1 MHEWNDG
8 YMALWIDGFIL
19 DFKVFRVIYGV
30 SIRKVEC
37 LGSHNGGHLGFR
49 VFRVIHVGCAL
60 LY

>member
-1 MHEWNDG
+1 MD
-8 YMALWIDGFIL
+8 LWIDEFIL

-30 SIRKVEC
+30 SIRKVGR
-37 LGSHNGGHLGFR
+37 LGSHMGGHLGFR

>member
-1 MHEWNDG
+1 MD
-8 YMALWIDGFIL
+8 LWIDAFFL
-19 DFKVFRVIYGV
+19 DFTVFRVIYGV